1 MTKPDQ
7 VAEAERLKRKP
18 KPRLQLH
25 QNQRGNKI
33 RKSKLD
39 YWLNYKKAS
48 ILKSPTSVQYC
59 QISIMLDS
67 GCLNHMYLLEY
78 LL

>member
-1 MTKPDQ
+1 MTKPYQ

-18 KPRLQLH
+18 KPSLQLH

-39 YWLNYKKAS
+39 YWLNYKKAA
-48 ILKSPTSVQYC
+48 ILNSPT
-59 QISIMLDS
+59 
-67 GCLNHMYLLEY
+67 
-78 LL
+78 

>member
-1 MTKPDQ
+1 MTKPYQ

-18 KPRLQLH
+18 KLSLQLH

-39 YWLNYKKAS
+39 YWLNYKKAA
-48 ILKSPTSVQYC
+48 ILNSPT
-59 QISIMLDS
+59 
-67 GCLNHMYLLEY
+67 
-78 LL
+78 